1 MVEKF
6 QEQEQQVER
15 EKFEGKLTGQNESI
29 EGFKDVLDD
38 FEVERIE
45 MRRDCIEGVDEL
57 DEIEIMR
64 ESIEAR
70 CEKCDM
76 SEFEKVKVI
85 VEIIEDALTLEDKL
99 KGYMDKNNMA
109 DVEKDEVENRMIW
122 NGIMQDCYA
131 WDMIRS
137 QENDWYVESIQTYGG
152 WPVVDKSQVVW
163 TDCSGYWFN

>member
-1 MVEKF
+1 MKV
-6 QEQEQQVER
+6 
-15 EKFEGKLTGQNESI
+15 TGQNESI
-29 EGFKDVLDD
+29 EGFKNVLDD

-45 MRRDCIEGVDEL
+45 MRGDCIEGVDEL

-99 KGYMDKNNMA
+99 KGYMDKNELA
-109 DVEKDEVENRMIW
+109 DVEQDEVENRMIW
-122 NGIMQDCYA
+122 NGIMQDGYTL
-131 WDMIRS
+131 DMIRN
-137 QENDWYVESIQTYGG
+137 QEKEWYVESIQTYRGR
-152 WPVVDKSQVVW
+152 PVVDESEVMW
-163 TDCSGYWFN
+163 TDDIGYWYY